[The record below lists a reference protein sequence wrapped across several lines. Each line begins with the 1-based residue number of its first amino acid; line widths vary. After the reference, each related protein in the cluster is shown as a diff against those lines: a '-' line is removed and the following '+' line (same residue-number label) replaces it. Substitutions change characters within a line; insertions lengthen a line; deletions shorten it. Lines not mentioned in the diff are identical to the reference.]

1 MSTTEP
7 ISTQPT
13 IGNQVTSGP
22 IVKTVFNL
30 AIPVVLSML
39 LQFVL
44 AGTNIFWV
52 GKISPAAQDAVTTA
66 QIVIWTLF
74 ALASLVGIGVTAL
87 VSRYVGANDRSTAA
101 YYAGQ
106 GMSMG
111 LLFGI
116 IVSALVIVFTPQMLG
131 FMGTSPET
139 ASLAI
144 PYLRVM
150 VSIGGILFLL
160 ETTYAIFRA
169 SGNTKIPAITF
180 AFIVSVNMILD
191 PLLIF
196 GYGPF
201 PELGVTGAAV
211 ATITAELLGCLYMFI
226 SLWKGKTGLSIT
238 KQQLVTPKLK
248 EFMRIGRI
256 GLPIATQQ
264 FIFVLVYWFLIQVVH
279 KFGEPAA
286 AAMGIGNRMES
297 FSYLTCHGF
306 SVAAATL
313 VGQNLGAKKPE
324 RAERSAWVALGLA
337 VGLTALMAILFI
349 LIPQTI
355 ATLFTDDPVVLTIAA
370 DYLIILGISQVMMA
384 VEIVIEGAFSGAG
397 DTLPPMIVM
406 IPGAVVRIP
415 LAWYLC
421 FDLNWGINGVW
432 WTLTITTLVKASI
445 LALWFKLGHWKKKQ
459 V

>member
-7 ISTQPT
+7 NPVQKTAD
-13 IGNQVTSGP
+13 NQVTSGP

-66 QIVIWTLF
+66 QVVIWTLF
-74 ALASLVGIGVTAL
+74 ALSSLVSIGVTAL
-87 VSRYVGANDRSTAA
+87 VSRYVGAGDRTKAA
-101 YYAGQ
+101 FYAGQ

-116 IVSALVIVFTPQMLG
+116 IVSIPVFLFTPEILR
-131 FMGTSPET
+131 FMGTSSET
-139 ASLAI
+139 AAITI
-144 PYLRVM
+144 PYLRVL
-150 VSIGGILFLL
+150 VFIGGFLFLL
-160 ETTYAIFRA
+160 ETVYAIFRA

-180 AFIVSVNMILD
+180 AFVVTINMILD

-211 ATITAELLGCLYMFI
+211 ATLIAEIFGCCFMLVA
-226 SLWKGKTGLSIT
+226 LWKGKTGLTISRHNLIP
-238 KQQLVTPKLK
+238 PKVK
-248 EFMRIGRI
+248 EFLRIGRI

-264 FIFVLVYWFLIQVVH
+264 SIFVLVYWFLIQVVH

-313 VGQNLGAKKPE
+313 VGQNLGAQKPE
-324 RAERSAWVALGLA
+324 RGEKSAWVAVGLA
-337 VGLTALMAILFI
+337 IGLTSLMAVLFI
-349 LIPQTI
+349 LIPQAI
-355 ATLFTDDPVVLTIAA
+355 ATLFTDDPAVIAIA
-370 DYLIILGISQVMMA
+370 TDYLIILGFSQVMMA
-384 VEIVIEGAFSGAG
+384 LEIVLEGAFSGAG

-406 IPGAVVRIP
+406 IPGAVIRVP

-445 LALWFKLGHWKKKQ
+445 LALWFRLGRWKKKQ